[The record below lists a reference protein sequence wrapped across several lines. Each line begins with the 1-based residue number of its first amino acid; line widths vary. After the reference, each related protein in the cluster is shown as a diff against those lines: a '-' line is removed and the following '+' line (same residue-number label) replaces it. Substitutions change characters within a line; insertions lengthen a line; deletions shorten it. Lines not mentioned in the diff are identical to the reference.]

1 MAIQLKKGSSI
12 SLKKEAPGLTKVMMG
27 LGWDMATTATRKNLF
42 SFFKP
47 SATVDLDSSVL
58 CLDDNGK
65 LKSRNDLVYYGKLTH
80 PSNAIVHQGDNLTGQ
95 GDGDDE
101 QIMVDLDQVPANLTS
116 LLFVVNI
123 YRGQERQ
130 QDFGNVRNAFVRLV
144 DINTNKEIAYY
155 KLSGETYQGNTGMV
169 MAELRREANG
179 WQMKAIGDGITVK
192 DLDALASSY
201 R

>member
-1 MAIQLKKGSSI
+1 
-12 SLKKEAPGLTKVMMG
+12 MMG
-27 LGWDMATTATRKNLF
+27 LGWDMTTTGARKNLF
-42 SFFKP
+42 SFLKP

-58 CLDDNGK
+58 CLDDSGK
-65 LKSRNDLVYYGKLTH
+65 LKSRDDLVYYGRLTH
-80 PSNAIVHQGDNLTGQ
+80 PSNSIVHQGDNLTGQ

-101 QIMVDLDQVPANLTS
+101 QIMVYLAKVPANLTS

-123 YRGQERQ
+123 YRGVEQQ

-155 KLSGETYQGNTGMV
+155 KLSGEAYQGSTGMV

-179 WQMKAIGDGITVK
+179 WQMKAIGDGVTVK

>member
-27 LGWDMATTATRKNLF
+27 LGWDMATTSTRKNLF

-58 CLDDNGK
+58 CLDKNGK
-65 LKSRNDLVYYGKLTH
+65 LKSRNDLVYYGQLKH

-101 QIMVDLDQVPANLTS
+101 QIMVDLDQVPTNLTS

-155 KLSGETYQGNTGMV
+155 KLSGETYQGSTGML

-179 WQMKAIGDGITVK
+179 WQMKAIGDGIAVK
-192 DLDALASSY
+192 DLDGLASSY